1 MSMSHPHGR
10 SETTTTTT
18 TTRSDD
24 TLDGREEGGEDA
36 HVHEGGAVASAE
48 EESGNDDAI
57 KMPPKCDGRRTS
69 SSTVS
74 INKRATTPF
83 GTRCIDRPECTLRRR
98 ANVSYDARVKET
110 LTKLDEERREAE
122 KRGEFEKCNELSLE
136 IEREKREEEKRRA
149 NAVAAHHQKVMVD
162 AIEVRKESELDLKKR
177 HEQEREQMNESL
189 RAESEKLKEKKSA
202 CFEDFEKECNA
213 TRSRAQKRKPKAR
226 AKELCEIRKIQDAL
240 MKQKKYLEANEVR
253 QKGDEIERKAR
264 NETNRAIEKEL
275 LAKKLKLKV
284 KFEREEKQ
292 MKSKQNCSAKVLR
305 RRHEEEL
312 AALEI
317 KFRGIF
323 GGLENVSKVEMR
335 EMNTKMNANTSS
347 TTSNGGGGGGG
358 GTMLR
363 PNLNCANSSGSGV
376 KAHFAC

>member
-1 MSMSHPHGR
+1 MSHPHGR
-10 SETTTTTT
+10 SETTLTT
-18 TTRSDD
+18 TTRSDNE
-24 TLDGREEGGEDA
+24 REGGGGEDA
-36 HVHEGGAVASAE
+36 NVHAGGAVALPE
-48 EESGNDDAI
+48 EDSGNDDAK
-57 KMPPKCDGRRTS
+57 KMPWQKCCHQRRTS
-69 SSTVS
+69 SSAVS
-74 INKRATTPF
+74 NNKRATTPF
-83 GTRCIDRPECTLRRR
+83 GTRYIDRPECTLRRR

-347 TTSNGGGGGGG
+347 TTSNGGGGGSG

>member
-1 MSMSHPHGR
+1 MSHPHGR
-10 SETTTTTT
+10 SETTLTT
-18 TTRSDD
+18 TTRYDNE
-24 TLDGREEGGEDA
+24 REGGGGGGEDA
-36 HVHEGGAVASAE
+36 NVHAGGAVALPE
-48 EESGNDDAI
+48 EDSGNDDAK
-57 KMPPKCDGRRTS
+57 KMPWPKCCHQRRTS
-69 SSTVS
+69 SSAVS
-74 INKRATTPF
+74 NNKRATTPF

-347 TTSNGGGGGGG
+347 TTSNGGGG
-358 GTMLR
+358 TMLR

>member
-1 MSMSHPHGR
+1 MSHPHGR
-10 SETTTTTT
+10 SETTLTT
-18 TTRSDD
+18 TTRSDNE
-24 TLDGREEGGEDA
+24 REGGGGGEDA
-36 HVHEGGAVASAE
+36 NVHAGGAVALPE
-48 EESGNDDAI
+48 EDSGNDDAK
-57 KMPPKCDGRRTS
+57 KMPWQKCCHQRRTS
-69 SSTVS
+69 SSAVS
-74 INKRATTPF
+74 NNKRATTPF

-358 GTMLR
+358 TMLR

>member
-1 MSMSHPHGR
+1 MSHPHGR
-10 SETTTTTT
+10 SETTLTT
-18 TTRSDD
+18 TTRSDNE
-24 TLDGREEGGEDA
+24 REGGGGGGGEDA
-36 HVHEGGAVASAE
+36 NVHAGGAVALPE
-48 EESGNDDAI
+48 EDSGNDDAK
-57 KMPPKCDGRRTS
+57 KMPWPKCCHQRRTS
-69 SSTVS
+69 SSAVS
-74 INKRATTPF
+74 NNKRATTPF

-177 HEQEREQMNESL
+177 HEQECEQMNESL

-347 TTSNGGGGGGG
+347 TTSNGGGG
-358 GTMLR
+358 TMLR

>member
-1 MSMSHPHGR
+1 MSHPHGR
-10 SETTTTTT
+10 SETTLTT
-18 TTRSDD
+18 TTRSDNE
-24 TLDGREEGGEDA
+24 REGGGGEEDA
-36 HVHEGGAVASAE
+36 NVHAGGAVALPE
-48 EESGNDDAI
+48 EDSGNDDAK
-57 KMPPKCDGRRTS
+57 KMPWQKCCHQRRTS
-69 SSTVS
+69 SSAVS
-74 INKRATTPF
+74 NNKRATTPF
-83 GTRCIDRPECTLRRR
+83 GTRYIDRPECTLRRR

-358 GTMLR
+358 TMLR

>member
-1 MSMSHPHGR
+1 MSHPHGR
-10 SETTTTTT
+10 SETTLTT
-18 TTRSDD
+18 TTRSDNE
-24 TLDGREEGGEDA
+24 REGGGGGGEDA
-36 HVHEGGAVASAE
+36 NVHAGGAVALPE
-48 EESGNDDAI
+48 EDSGNDDAK
-57 KMPPKCDGRRTS
+57 KMPWQKCCHQRRTS
-69 SSTVS
+69 SSAVS
-74 INKRATTPF
+74 NNKRATTPF

-347 TTSNGGGGGGG
+347 TTSNGGGG
-358 GTMLR
+358 TMLR